1 MQETSGGSEMRPI
14 KKKKKKNAFDSAGGR
29 RQGRER
35 KILLSHA
42 VIHVPHR
49 RRSNGCWDPRE
60 SLSVTSLRQG
70 PTLSGSNYT
79 LGFFNLCVGNDG
91 QIEFRR
97 QCGGGDTGNLE
108 IRDS

>member
-1 MQETSGGSEMRPI
+1 M
-14 KKKKKKNAFDSAGGR
+14 KKSTPLTQQGEGDK
-29 RQGRER
+29 GRER

-49 RRSNGCWDPRE
+49 RRSNVCWDPRE

-70 PTLSGSNYT
+70 PTLPGSNYT

-97 QCGGGDTGNLE
+97 
-108 IRDS
+108 